1 MNKAKKDK
9 KVIEFKH
16 IKVLLTGS
24 SAAGKSSFCRL
35 LFGSEEFSAEYN
47 STDIMENKQALSMVK
62 QTSGKQNEAI
72 AVESYTAVEQEGE
85 VVWYKLD
92 LEAQIQFLKSLL
104 VQKKFQDQKVAG
116 DCGGAGGDKPES
128 NNNVDDGDKDDE
140 MVDDDDNTPPETSQS
155 YLEKEVVKAKPL
167 PDSLTINT
175 VKLITVMD
183 SGGQPEY
190 IHLLP
195 AINSYPAVTFIIH
208 DLNEKLDEKV
218 NVYREVDGKK
228 VKERSLNFS
237 YLNLIHLLMCF
248 VSDTMEKQPPEQAI
262 PYISIPRKSYIGF
275 VGTHYDDVKD
285 NPNVLENINKKLNT
299 VVEERE
305 FKSGGVLCPEEGI
318 IYAIEN
324 KTAHKGEE
332 EDPAAKLIRKHIE
345 DLITEEIESKTLPIT
360 WMILQLR
367 IQQVCTTAHK
377 GYISYEE
384 YTEFAKE
391 YLKSDEEVKASLAYF
406 HFAGLLLYFKDP
418 SLCNYVIT
426 NIQWL
431 YSNLAKVMH
440 LSSKDVTFR
449 NYKNKTKFA
458 DKRLL
463 SIRDHVIQL
472 KDINEKDLPYFFD
485 LLIHLKVIAKVSA
498 DGEDYFYLPCVLSS
512 SEMCGDNCTKHAEI
526 LSEPLLIQF
535 KSGFLPRGFFCFLVV
550 HVLNEEGKKE
560 KGWKHQLHLSAENY
574 SDLMIFRLPDSSFLY
589 MYDKIFYLQLELRH
603 NKSDFAS
610 SDQPCVFPVL
620 HEYLKQVCS
629 HLCFNP
635 QNLRCGF
642 LCTAN
647 ESDDDHI
654 AIIDQDLSRISE
666 FMQNKEKIIQCSRQ
680 CEDETELVKS
690 HTIWF
695 EHVSTFYGYYIC
707 TYC

>member
-1 MNKAKKDK
+1 M
-9 KVIEFKH
+9 
-16 IKVLLTGS
+16 L
-24 SAAGKSSFCRL
+24 
-35 LFGSEEFSAEYN
+35 
-47 STDIMENKQALSMVK
+47 
-62 QTSGKQNEAI
+62 
-72 AVESYTAVEQEGE
+72 EQEGE

-92 LEAQIQFLKSLL
+92 LGAQMQFLKSLL
-104 VQKKFQDQKVAG
+104 VQEKFHDQKVAG
-116 DCGGAGGDKPES
+116 YCGDAGGDKPES
-128 NNNVDDGDKDDE
+128 NNNVDDGDEDDE
-140 MVDDDDNTPPETSQS
+140 MVDDDNNTPLETSQS
-155 YLEKEVVKAKPL
+155 DLEKEVVVAKPL

-175 VKLITVMD
+175 VKLVTVVD

-208 DLNEKLDEKV
+208 DLNEKLDDQV

-248 VSDTMEKQPPEQAI
+248 VSDTMEKQPPKEIEQ
-262 PYISIPRKSYIGF
+262 YISILKESFIGF

-285 NPNVLENINKKLNT
+285 SPNVLENIDKKLKT

-305 FKSGGVLCPEEGI
+305 FKSGGVLCPKERI
-318 IYAIEN
+318 IYPVDN

-332 EDPAAKLIRKHIE
+332 EDPAAKLIRKQIE
-345 DLITEEIESKTLPIT
+345 NLITNKIESKILPIT

-367 IQQVCTTAHK
+367 IQQVCTTAHR
-377 GYISYEE
+377 GYISYKE
-384 YTEFAKE
+384 YTEFATEE

-418 SLCNYVIT
+418 SLCNYIIT

-440 LSSKDVTFR
+440 LSSKDVTFF
-449 NYKNKTKFA
+449 NYKNQTKFE
-458 DKRLL
+458 KQRLL
-463 SIRDHVIQL
+463 SIRDHDIQL
-472 KDINEKDLPYFFD
+472 KDINKEDLQYFFD

-512 SEMCGDNCTKHAEI
+512 SEMCGDNCTKHVEI
-526 LSEPLLIQF
+526 LSKPLLIQF

-550 HVLNEEGKKE
+550 HLLNEEPKT
-560 KGWKHQLHLSAENY
+560 GWKHQLHLSAENY

-589 MYDKIFYLQLELRH
+589 MYDKIFYLQLEVRH
-603 NKSDFAS
+603 NELGFVS
-610 SDQPCVFPVL
+610 SYQPCVFAVL
-620 HEYLKQVCS
+620 REYLKQVCS

-635 QNLRCGF
+635 QNLQYGF

-654 AIIDQDLSRISE
+654 AIIDLSRILE
-666 FMQNKEKIIQCSRQ
+666 FMQNKSYIQCSRK
-680 CEDETELVKS
+680 CFNETKLVKS

-695 EHVSTFYGYYIC
+695 EQVSTFYGYYIC
-707 TYC
+707 VCITKYDSTEYIVWINKESMASVM